1 MRSHSVYLFLSGLF
15 HLAQYSLGP
24 SLLVVGSGKIAFFL
38 WQNNIPVSVCGM
50 FSLFIDPLMGVEVV
64 SLSWLL
70 LTLQWI
76 CGEHISFLINVFIF
90 LDKHPEVELLD
101 HMLVFVWISWGAAI
115 VLLSGYTMYVPTNSA
130 HGLLF
135 LHIFTNTCYF

>member
-70 LTLQWI
+70 LTLQ
-76 CGEHISFLINVFIF
+76 
-90 LDKHPEVELLD
+90 
-101 HMLVFVWISWGAAI
+101 
-115 VLLSGYTMYVPTNSA
+115 
-130 HGLLF
+130 
-135 LHIFTNTCYF
+135 